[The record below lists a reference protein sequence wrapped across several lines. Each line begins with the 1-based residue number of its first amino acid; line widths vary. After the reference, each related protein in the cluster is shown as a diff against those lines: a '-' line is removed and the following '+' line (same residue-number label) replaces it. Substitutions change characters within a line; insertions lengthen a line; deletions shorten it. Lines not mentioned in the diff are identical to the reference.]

1 MYEKKLYYIVNN
13 VLPLY
18 LDIII
23 GKRACRFPGDPNNGR
38 VTPVKFLYELGD
50 RILIQVSYCDN
61 PLNFIYCYS
70 NIQKKSQL
78 ILNHKYF
85 TISVQSR
92 LRQHGK
98 ATNTMHG
105 YWKMVRYNANMFQL
119 CLTLIMFYN
128 IISWTSWALSKRN

>member
-1 MYEKKLYYIVNN
+1 MYVMKLYYIVNN

-61 PLNFIYCYS
+61 PSNFIYC
-70 NIQKKSQL
+70 
-78 ILNHKYF
+78 
-85 TISVQSR
+85 
-92 LRQHGK
+92 
-98 ATNTMHG
+98 
-105 YWKMVRYNANMFQL
+105 
-119 CLTLIMFYN
+119 
-128 IISWTSWALSKRN
+128 